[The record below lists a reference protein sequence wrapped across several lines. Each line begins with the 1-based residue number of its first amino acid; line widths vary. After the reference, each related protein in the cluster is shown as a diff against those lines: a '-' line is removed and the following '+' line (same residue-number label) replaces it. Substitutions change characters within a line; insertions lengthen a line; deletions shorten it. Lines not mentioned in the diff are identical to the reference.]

1 MIQLILTVIAGLT
14 GYLIARNFVR
24 NRLRYVD
31 AIHARW
37 APLLAGTLAF
47 LLAWP
52 VALLPLLSAAPA
64 VVFGIGI
71 GLGTASGARTVRRSD
86 ATRRRITP

>member
-1 MIQLILTVIAGLT
+1 MVLNVLASGLT

-37 APLLAGTLAF
+37 APYYVRNVRVAAHS
-47 LLAWP
+47 P
-52 VALLPLLSAAPA
+52 VFKVLRDEGVPMDPENGQ
-64 VVFGIGI
+64 VPEDG
-71 GLGTASGARTVRRSD
+71 
-86 ATRRRITP
+86 

>member
-31 AIHARW
+31 AIHTRW
-37 APLLAGTLAF
+37 APLAAGTLAF
-47 LLAWP
+47 VLAWP
-52 VALLPLLSAAPA
+52 LALLPLLSAAPA

-71 GLGTASGARTVRRSD
+71 GLGTASGARMVRRAD
-86 ATRRRITP
+86 ATRRRIMP